1 MKMDKGQKV
10 VKFLN
15 IVVPML
21 QNGFFL
27 LSPSEGQSKLEWLCW
42 KYLKASLISEKRY
55 QDNKR
60 NETQHKRLICDAEHK

>member
-21 QNGFFL
+21 QNGFFP
-27 LSPSEGQSKLEWLCW
+27 LSTSEGQNKLECLCW
-42 KYLKASLISEKRY
+42 KYLKASLIYEKRH
-55 QDNKR
+55 QDNMH
-60 NETQHKRLICDAEHK
+60 NETQH